1 MSSKS
6 ILNISLKVTGVYYAL
21 GALNMLP
28 SGIAQIV
35 LFWDSWKYTAHNDPL
50 KLMINY
56 KSASLVGLLIPIL
69 LFLFALLIIFKSEKI
84 TNFLLRK
91 EEPLNNARLNDL
103 SITVLNFS
111 IKIFGFFSL
120 LSSIP
125 YVSDLLSNYWVMREN
140 LKLYDNTG
148 KIKLAS
154 SGISIVL
161 YVCIGLILI
170 FCSSGI
176 ADKLLKAG
184 SKEIE
189 EVDNTET

>member
-6 ILNISLKVTGVYYAL
+6 ILNICLKVTGVYYAL
-21 GALNMLP
+21 SALNMLP

-35 LFWDSWKYTAHNDPL
+35 LFWDSWKYTTNNDPL

-69 LFLFALLIIFKSEKI
+69 LFLFAVLIIVKSEKI

-91 EEPLNNARLNDL
+91 EEPLNNAGLNDV
-103 SITVLNFS
+103 SITFLNFS

-170 FCSSGI
+170 FYSRGI
-176 ADKLLKAG
+176 AHKLLRTESK
-184 SKEIE
+184 STKEI
-189 EVDNTET
+189 DTTET